1 MTMLARPATDEP
13 GSPRFGAARG
23 EPEAA
28 LRAARG
34 AFAKGPSQTTLRRN
48 VSAAAS
54 AGGDDDPPETE
65 GEPRRER
72 AATPAPRRFSLR
84 RLARD
89 RPLPVLALW
98 LVIAAIVGFVLVDR
112 GPQTTGD
119 LDGLVPVEHR
129 HPRDTSLVLVWFEAG
144 GATTTDDLLF
154 AVDRIHEHF
163 GPRWQPIAA
172 PAAEVEGWLDAHA
185 LYLLPVEAHAELV
198 ERLGDD
204 SISAAVESLR
214 ARLSSPFFGL
224 TGEDARRDPLR
235 LRELT
240 QAAAGT
246 LGPTHGG
253 AHADVTAAGD
263 LVSRDGTAVLLALRQ
278 ENDPAA
284 LRAELDRV
292 MGAGAIRAELVG
304 PERVEQEA
312 HTLVTTHLPRVLAVA
327 LAGIAL
333 VLALALRRLGPAL
346 AVLLGLGSGVALVA
360 AFVPM
365 NPIALPLLVLLA
377 GFSCEGALSL
387 QRIHDRGWPAMLVL
401 GTALAALWLS
411 PYPLWKDWS
420 VVWLVA
426 TVVVLGL
433 LRVVLPA
440 VLSVLRHDDD
450 RSSRRFVLE
459 PKPMLAVV
467 VTVATLGAGAWAATA
482 VRVRGAERI
491 DLGDAARPAAQTR
504 LVESFFD
511 PTLVARSPTRGEDR
525 IDVLTTAAN
534 DARVLESLVPKEAT
548 RVDSPGSLVLPEDE
562 LHRRR
567 VALAQLNLAERL
579 DKLGEMLENRGFRP
593 AAFGEFL
600 RAASDPDRVPTPSAA
615 LDGPLSRWVERYVD
629 GEEPNVVLWSEVHL
643 SPDPAIVPPALE
655 LGAGRRLELF
665 GPAIAGRTDARSLRD
680 WVGIYAAAQLWLAA
694 LLVWLGTRSLAT
706 SIGAAVAG
714 LVTETGVLVA
724 MVATDI
730 PLTPTVIPALLL
742 CGAAAVVAGARACR
756 AVDLQRPLF
765 AMGLVIVSAC
775 QVAAGLA
782 LVLTGVPQWMHVGWV
797 AAIGAAI
804 ASGAGLFVAPG
815 VARLLRSM
823 VGVRSEVQR

>member
-1 MTMLARPATDEP
+1 M
-13 GSPRFGAARG
+13 
-23 EPEAA
+23 
-28 LRAARG
+28 
-34 AFAKGPSQTTLRRN
+34 
-48 VSAAAS
+48 SAADPPRR
-54 AGGDDDPPETE
+54 GGDDTE
-65 GEPRRER
+65 GEPRDATKR
-72 AATPAPRRFSLR
+72 AATADPPRFSVR

-98 LVIAAIVGFVLVDR
+98 LVLTAIVAWILIDR
-112 GPQTTGD
+112 GPKATGD
-119 LDGLVPVEHR
+119 IDGLVPVEHR
-129 HPRDTSLVLVWFEAG
+129 HARDTALVLLWFEAG
-144 GATTTDDLLF
+144 GPTTHDDLLF
-154 AVDRIHEHF
+154 TVDRVHEHF

-172 PAAEVEGWLDAHA
+172 PAAEIEGWLDAHA
-185 LYLLPVEAHAELV
+185 LYLLPVESHAQLV

-246 LGPTHGG
+246 LGPTRGG
-253 AHADVTAAGD
+253 AQPEVTAAGD
-263 LVSRDGTAVLLALRQ
+263 LVNRDGTSVLLALKP
-278 ENDPAA
+278 EADLAS
-284 LRAELDRV
+284 LRAELERV
-292 MGAGAIRAELVG
+292 VGAGDIRVELVG
-304 PERVEQEA
+304 PQRVEQEA
-312 HTLVTTHLPRVLAVA
+312 RTLVDTHLPRALAVA

-346 AVLLGLGSGVALVA
+346 AILLCVGSGVALVA
-360 AFVPM
+360 AFAPVD
-365 NPIALPLLVLLA
+365 PIALPLLVLLA
-377 GFSCEGALSL
+377 GFGCEGALSL
-387 QRIHDRGWPAMLVL
+387 QRTSDRGWPAMLVL

-411 PYPLWKDWS
+411 PYPLWREWS

-426 TVVVLGL
+426 ALVVLGVV
-433 LRVVLPA
+433 RVVLPA
-440 VLSVLRHDDD
+440 MLAMLRHDADA
-450 RSSRRFVLE
+450 STGGFVLE
-459 PKPMLAVV
+459 PKPLLAVI
-467 VTVATLGAGAWAATA
+467 VAVSTLGAGAWAATH
-482 VRVRGAERI
+482 VQVRGAERH
-491 DLGDAARPAAQTR
+491 DLGDAARPPAQAE

-511 PTLVARSPTRGEDR
+511 PTLVARSPTRGKDR
-525 IDVLTTAAN
+525 IDALTSAAN
-534 DARVLESLVPKEAT
+534 DARVLESLVPNEAT
-548 RVDSPGSLVLPEDE
+548 RVDSPGALVLPEDE

-567 VALAQLNLAERL
+567 VALAELNLAERL

-615 LDGPLSRWVERYVD
+615 LDGPLGRWVDRYVE
-629 GEEPNVVLWSEVHL
+629 GEEPSVTLWSEVHL
-643 SPDPAIVPPALE
+643 APDPEIVPPVLE

-665 GPAIAGRTDARSLRD
+665 GPAVAGRTDARTLRD

-706 SIGAAVAG
+706 SMSAAVAG

-724 MVATDI
+724 MVASDI
-730 PLTPTVIPALLL
+730 PLTPTVIPVLLL
-742 CGAAAVVAGARACR
+742 SGAVAVIAAARACR

-765 AMGLVIVSAC
+765 AMGLVVVSAC

-782 LVLTGVPQWMHVGWV
+782 LVLTGVPQWMQVGWV
-797 AAIGAAI
+797 AAIGAAV

-815 VARLLRSM
+815 LARLLRSM
-823 VGVRSEVQR
+823 VGMRKEAGR